1 MKKNIKILL
10 INNCTPTKPTWFTIL
25 SLIFKHQ
32 NLSIQYKYIQM
43 TFIGKDQNQIY
54 VKFFQDLKEVFKAEV
69 GIKRPDT

>member
-1 MKKNIKILL
+1 
-10 INNCTPTKPTWFTIL
+10 
-25 SLIFKHQ
+25 
-32 NLSIQYKYIQM
+32 M